1 MNRQGGRFEIPQRY
15 VYIAA
20 AVGLLVGVYLVYQLL
35 TAGLQ
40 SYLAVIAGV
49 MLLIGNAPELV
60 RSLQRREVGLA
71 MLNTLVGA
79 ALVSFF
85 LGSILAKIVF
95 WPLAIVLLGLALPLT
110 INRAGVAGAYL
121 RGLRQLFG
129 QARHLMRMRSRSI

>member
-20 AVGLLVGVYLVYQLL
+20 AIGLLVGVYLVYQLL

-60 RSLQRREVGLA
+60 RSLQRREIGLA

-95 WPLAIVLLGLALPLT
+95 WPLAIVLLALALPLT
-110 INRAGVAGAYL
+110 INRAGIAGAYL

>member
-85 LGSILAKIVF
+85 LGSLLAKIVF

>member
-20 AVGLLVGVYLVYQLL
+20 AIGLLVGVYLVYQLL

-95 WPLAIVLLGLALPLT
+95 WPLVIVLLGLALPLT

>member
-20 AVGLLVGVYLVYQLL
+20 AIGLLVGVYLVYQLL
-35 TAGLQ
+35 TASLQ

-95 WPLAIVLLGLALPLT
+95 WPLAILLLGLALPLT

>member
-20 AVGLLVGVYLVYQLL
+20 AVGLLVGIYLVYQLL

-60 RSLQRREVGLA
+60 RSLQRREIGLA

-85 LGSILAKIVF
+85 LGSILAAIVF
-95 WPLAIVLLGLALPLT
+95 WPLAIVLLALSLPLT
-110 INRAGVAGAYL
+110 INRVGVAAAYL
-121 RGLRQLFG
+121 RGARQLFG
-129 QARHLMRMRSRSI
+129 QARQLMRMRSRSI

>member
-1 MNRQGGRFEIPQRY
+1 MNRQGGRFEFPQRY

-20 AVGLLVGVYLVYQLL
+20 AIGLLVGVYLVYQLL

-85 LGSILAKIVF
+85 LGSILTKIVF

>member
-95 WPLAIVLLGLALPLT
+95 WPLAILLLGLALPLT

>member
-60 RSLQRREVGLA
+60 RSLQRREVGPA

-95 WPLAIVLLGLALPLT
+95 WPLAILLLGLALPLT

>member
-20 AVGLLVGVYLVYQLL
+20 AIGLLVGVYLVYQLL

-95 WPLAIVLLGLALPLT
+95 WPLAILLLGLALPLT

>member
-20 AVGLLVGVYLVYQLL
+20 AIGLLVGVYFVYQLL